1 MVKLPLFDPLA
12 GVTVHQD
19 DAFEAAVQDRLAV
32 TPTLVVPAVGAT
44 FPVAALNVS
53 VGVFPVCVS
62 TYVRV
67 NPLPETVMVA
77 DLDVVVVL
85 AV

>member
-32 TPTLVVPAVGAT
+32 TPTLVEPAEAAT
-44 FPVAALNVS
+44 LPVDALSVSAAVVPVAQK
-53 VGVFPVCVS
+53 
-62 TYVRV
+62 
-67 NPLPETVMVA
+67 
-77 DLDVVVVL
+77 DLL
-85 AV
+85 SAEPN